1 MDLRHESDIEQLR
14 RIALA
19 QEGQI
24 RILLKVLQDK
34 CAELRRL
41 TGHEEELQQT
51 IALITDL
58 QRKPVAAETASTTA
72 RKRPKNTQTG
82 HGPSEQPALPHVDVE
97 VDLDQADRVCT
108 SCGGQLDEW
117 VGQFEESELVDVV
130 EVQYRVVKVK
140 RKKYRCACGGCVATA
155 DGGPER
161 VIPGGRYSLTFGAKV
176 ATDKHLDHQPLER
189 QVRILKRH
197 GLTVTSQT
205 LGPAVCAQHRARAH
219 VPGAPRC
226 DPRAPRGRRR
236 PDLLAPSAQG
246 QRVDDAVAD
255 VVRDRAWRGLP
266 LHPRGQVRRVVRG
279 AARDLRGQHHLRR
292 RVDAHGRHQEQRQGL
307 HRVLLGA
314 RVAQAPR
321 RRRRPPRGAHR
332 PHVGDHEESQKSDRP
347 RHVLCARAGLSYF
360 LAVALRGP
368 PRFVASADSLSR

>member
-51 IALITDL
+51 LALITDL
-58 QRKPVAAETASTTA
+58 QRKSVAAETASTTA

-205 LGPAVCAQHRARAH
+205 LWDQLYALSTELEPTYQALLAAILEHPVVGVDQTSWPRLHKGKELMTPWQMWCVTA
-219 VPGAPRC
+219 PGAAYHTI
-226 DPRAPRGRRR
+226 RA
-236 PDLLAPSAQG
+236 DKSAESF
-246 QRVDDAVAD
+246 V
-255 VVRDRAWRGLP
+255 
-266 LHPRGQVRRVVRG
+266 
-279 AARDLRGQHHLRR
+279 
-292 RVDAHGRHQEQRQGL
+292 E
-307 HRVLLGA
+307 LLGTFEGSIICDA
-314 RVAQAPR
+314 ASTHTA
-321 RRRRPPRGAHR
+321 GIKSNDKAFIAFCWAH
-332 PHVGDHEESQKSDRP
+332 
-347 RHVLCARAGLSYF
+347 
-360 LAVALRGP
+360 ALRKLRDVEDDHPEVHTGLMLATTRNLRNLTGP
-368 PRFVASADSLSR
+368 GASSAPGPT